1 MTHEEEN
8 GCSDAQQT
16 SRPWHRR
23 TALCLAPSKYNVAI
37 EAATRLV
44 HRRAPV
50 GVGPLRNRA
59 DRPSTGSRAPVAQ
72 SLNFLVS
79 PSISEERIMNFYP
92 TGNFRPLATPEQRLI
107 SE

>member
-1 MTHEEEN
+1 MPNKWTVSGKDEQPFILLRAN
-8 GCSDAQQT
+8 KVT
-16 SRPWHRR
+16 
-23 TALCLAPSKYNVAI
+23 I

-50 GVGPLRNRA
+50 GVGSLHNRA

-72 SLNFLVS
+72 SLNLLIS
-79 PSISEERIMNFYP
+79 PSISEARIMNFYP
-92 TGNFRPLATPEQRLI
+92 TGNFRPLAAPEQRLI